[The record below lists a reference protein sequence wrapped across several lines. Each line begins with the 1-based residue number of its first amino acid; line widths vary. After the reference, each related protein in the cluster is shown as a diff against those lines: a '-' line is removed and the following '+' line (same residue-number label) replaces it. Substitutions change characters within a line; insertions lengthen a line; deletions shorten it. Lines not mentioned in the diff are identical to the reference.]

1 MWKTILRRILL
12 MIPELVILSVVI
24 FLLAKLM
31 PGDPFTG
38 MVTPQT
44 SPKAIEALRIKAGV
58 YDPWYVQY
66 WHWIVRMFHGDLGMS
81 YQFKTPVGSL
91 ILSRM
96 GNTIWLSLLTL
107 ILSYTL
113 AIPLGLVA
121 GRYENSKLDK
131 VIMIYTFVAYAIPA
145 FVFYMLGV
153 WFFGYKLRLFPTS
166 GSVSVDAIGTL
177 SYLLS
182 RLDHMI
188 LPACLMALL
197 SVTTVVQYLRS
208 EVIDN
213 KNQDYV
219 KTARAKGVS
228 EKQIFTRHIFRNSL
242 LPIAAF
248 LGYSITGLLGGSIFI
263 EQIFNYP
270 GMGLLFMNSILNRD
284 YSVITALVLLYGT
297 LTLVGSLLSDIILSL
312 VDPRV
317 RIG

>member
-1 MWKTILRRILL
+1 MWKVILRRILL
-12 MIPELVILSVVI
+12 MIPELVILSLLV

-44 SPKAIEALRIKAGV
+44 APEQIEALRVQSGF

-66 WHWIVRMFHGDLGMS
+66 YNWIVRMFHGDLGMS

-96 GNTIWLSLLTL
+96 GNTLWLSLMIL
-107 ILSYTL
+107 ILSYAL

-121 GRYENSKLDK
+121 GRYENTKLDK
-131 VIMIYTFVAYAIPA
+131 GIMIYTFVAYAIPS
-145 FVFYMLGV
+145 FVFYLLGV

-166 GSVSVDAIGTL
+166 GSVSVEAVSKVG
-177 SYLLS
+177 YFLS

-197 SVTTVVQYLRS
+197 SVTAVVQYLRS

-219 KTARAKGVS
+219 RTAQAKGVT
-228 EKQIFTRHIFRNSL
+228 EKKVFTNHIFRNSL

-270 GMGLLFMNSILNRD
+270 GMGLLFMDSIMNRD
-284 YSVITALVLLYGT
+284 YSVITDLVLLYGI
-297 LTLVGSLLSDIILSL
+297 LTLIGSLLSDIILSF

-317 RIG
+317 RIE

>member
-1 MWKTILRRILL
+1 MWKTILRRVLL

-131 VIMIYTFVAYAIPA
+131 AIMIYTFVAYAIPA
-145 FVFYMLGV
+145 FVFYMLGI
-153 WFFGYKLRLFPTS
+153 WLFGYKLQLFPTS
-166 GSVSVDAIGTL
+166 GSVSVDAIGTV

-219 KTARAKGVS
+219 KTARAKGVP

-270 GMGLLFMNSILNRD
+270 GMGLLFMDSILNRD

-297 LTLVGSLLSDIILSL
+297 LTLIGSLLSDIILSL